1 MTSRTIQVGST
12 PVSASVVAFDKDGTL
27 FQAEPFWKA
36 LNKER
41 KKRFVSMTG
50 LHHGEEWD
58 RIMGVTE
65 TGVDHSGLLAV
76 ASEAEEKTVIA
87 ALLYQHTGK
96 PWIESLALAEKLLEE
111 SNESLNIQEA
121 FIPVKGAAE
130 LLQELKQSGYV
141 VGIATSDNKERTAA
155 CMKLL
160 NFREADFIVTPENVK
175 HGKPAPDMLEKICR
189 DFTVPPE
196 QVLMVGDS
204 IVDCMMAKAAGCK
217 SIAVNENPEL
227 RHELAQIA
235 DFSLTDVADI
245 LIKWES

>member
-1 MTSRTIQVGST
+1 MTARTIQVGEL

-27 FQAEPFWKA
+27 FQAEPFWTA

-41 KKRFVSMTG
+41 KKRFVSITG

-65 TGVDHSGLLAV
+65 DGVDHSGLLAV
-76 ASEAEEKTVIA
+76 ASESEEKTVIA
-87 ALLYQHTGK
+87 ALLYRHTGK
-96 PWIESLALAEKLLEE
+96 PWIESLALAEKLLAE
-111 SNESLNIQEA
+111 SNHSLNIEEA
-121 FIPVKGAAE
+121 FIPTPGAVS
-130 LLQELKQSGYV
+130 LLQELKRAGYV
-141 VGIATSDNKERTAA
+141 VGIATSDNKQRTNA

-160 NFREADFIVTPENVK
+160 GFHDADFIVTPESVS
-175 HGKPAPDMLEKICR
+175 HGKPSPDMLEKICR

-196 QVLMVGDS
+196 EVLMVGDS

-217 SIAVNENPEL
+217 SIAVNQNPEL
-227 RHELAQIA
+227 RHDLSKLA
-235 DFSLTDVADI
+235 DFTLTGVADI

>member
-1 MTSRTIQVGST
+1 MTSRTIQVGDT

-58 RIMGVTE
+58 RIMGVNE
-65 TGVDHSGLLAV
+65 TGVDPSGLLAV

-87 ALLYQHTGK
+87 ALLYQYTGK
-96 PWIESLALAEKLLEE
+96 PWIESLALADKLLDE
-111 SNESLNIQEA
+111 SNQSLNIEEA
-121 FIPVKGAAE
+121 FIPVKGATE
-130 LLQELKQSGYV
+130 LLQELKHAGYV
-141 VGIATSDNKERTAA
+141 VGIATSDNKERASA

-160 NFREADFIVTPENVK
+160 GFHEVDFIVTPENVT

-189 DFTVPPE
+189 DFTVPAE
-196 QVLMVGDS
+196 EVLMVGDS

-227 RHELAQIA
+227 LEELSQTA
-235 DFSLTDVADI
+235 DFCLASVADI

>member
-1 MTSRTIQVGST
+1 MTARTIQVGET
-12 PVSASVVAFDKDGTL
+12 PVSASIVAFDKDGTL

-58 RIMGVTE
+58 RFMGVNE

-76 ASEAEEKTVIA
+76 ASEAEETIVIA

-111 SNESLNIQEA
+111 SNQSLNIQEA
-121 FIPVKGAAE
+121 FIPVHGAAK
-130 LLQELKQSGYV
+130 LLHELKHAGYI
-141 VGIATSDNKERTAA
+141 VGIATSDNKERASH

-160 NFREADFIVTPENVK
+160 GFYDADFIVTPANVS

-189 DFTVPPE
+189 DFTVPPDE
-196 QVLMVGDS
+196 VLMVGDS
-204 IVDCMMAKAAGCK
+204 MVDCMMAKAAGCK
-217 SIAVNENPEL
+217 SIAVNENPALLEEL
-227 RHELAQIA
+227 SLRA
-235 DFSLTDVADI
+235 DFSLPSVADI
-245 LIKWES
+245 MIKWET